1 MKGRTVPSS
10 QRDSQEQESPK
21 NRESHNID
29 ELPEPGFTSRFSR
42 YRPLLYSLACRVL
55 GGIRGAENVLE
66 NCWRTASRNPP
77 KFDYEGAFRSWL
89 ARVLIH
95 EALAILRRNRELEL
109 NVNSKQ
115 S

>member
-1 MKGRTVPSS
+1 MKGRTVPP
-10 QRDSQEQESPK
+10 QRDLQERESPK
-21 NRESHNID
+21 NQESHSVD
-29 ELPEPGFTSRFSR
+29 EVPERWFVSRFSR

-55 GGIRGAENVLE
+55 GGIRSAENAVE
-66 NCWRTASRNPP
+66 NCLRTASRNPP
-77 KFDYEGAFRSWL
+77 KFDSEGAFRSWL

-95 EALAILRRNRELEL
+95 EALAILRENREL